1 MMIQAATVFAALLAA
16 ASCQQLM
23 QQQFSVVDPN
33 SGQTGSVGFM
43 PMKDDRRGSETIPE
57 RRTSEPAPESS
68 SPQSRDYSG
77 GPEFYGYNNYPA
89 SYGPPSSSYGS
100 SEITFEPSA
109 PADNPSYSSPGGYSP
124 SYYPGYGDDTK
135 KRKPSY
141 ATPYYPP
148 TSVSCPSPFTNNIL
162 SDLLK
167 TGSTAKFGLVKS
179 VVAAIATLF
188 LAKIPIL
195 LAVKA
200 LMLKLFVVPLAV
212 VVLSLPVLIP
222 AALLLQPLWKR
233 WKEFVGLDSSSKQ
246 PQMVMMMPAT
256 DSTKPANDTSATP
269 AATRALENNLES
281 VLSNLLESERCM
293 ERLACQLGVRDARS
307 EYKQQVS
314 WVLKFLQ
321 TLRVVQNNEPIRDKL
336 KQYREAYNYGTETG
350 LGTGEDENLVNSV
363 CSEVRYPCRSTQKS
377 LQRSTR
383 ALVDFAGF

>member
-1 MMIQAATVFAALLAA
+1 MKQAATVFAALLAA
-16 ASCQQLM
+16 ASCQQ
-23 QQQFSVVDPN
+23 FSVVDPN
-33 SGQTGSVGFM
+33 SGQTATAGFM
-43 PMKDDRRGSETIPE
+43 PMMKDERQASETMAE
-57 RRTSEPAPESS
+57 RRTSEPTPESS
-68 SPQSRDYSG
+68 SVQSRDYSG

-100 SEITFEPSA
+100 DITFEPSA
-109 PADNPSYSSPGGYSP
+109 PADIPSSSYSSPGYSP

-162 SDLLK
+162 TDLLK

-188 LAKIPIL
+188 LAKIPIF

-212 VVLSLPVLIP
+212 VVLSLPVLVP

-233 WKEFVGLDSSSKQ
+233 WKEFIGYDTSSKQ
-246 PQMVMMMPAT
+246 PQMVMMMPAA

-293 ERLACQLGVRDARS
+293 ERLACQLGVRDAKS

-336 KQYREAYNYGTETG
+336 KQYREAYNYGTEEG
-350 LGTGEDENLVNSV
+350 LGSVEDENLVNSV

>member
-1 MMIQAATVFAALLAA
+1 MDRIFFAATLLSV
-16 ASCQQLM
+16 ASCQQLQM
-23 QQQFSVVDPN
+23 QQSSIDSNPQGP
-33 SGQTGSVGFM
+33 QTATGGTTGFM
-43 PMKDDRRGSETIPE
+43 PIMTEDRRSSAT
-57 RRTSEPAPESS
+57 APETSS
-68 SPQSRDYSG
+68 VQSRDYSG
-77 GPEFYGYNNYPA
+77 GSEFYGYNYPA

-100 SEITFEPSA
+100 SDIYTGESHA
-109 PADNPSYSSPGGYSP
+109 QPADYASPGYSVP
-124 SYYPGYGDDTK
+124 YYTGYGEDSK
-135 KRKPSY
+135 KKKPPSY

-148 TSVSCPSPFTNNIL
+148 TTVSCPAPFTNNIL

-167 TGSTAKFGLVKS
+167 TGTTAKFGLVKS

-200 LMLKLFVVPLAV
+200 LVLKLFVVPLAV

-222 AALLLQPLWKR
+222 AALLLQPLWKK
-233 WKEFVGLDSSSKQ
+233 WKEFVGFDSSNKQ
-246 PQMVMMMPAT
+246 PSVMMMMAPA
-256 DSTKPANDTSATP
+256 SEAAKPANATSATP
-269 AATRALENNLES
+269 ATTRALEDNLES
-281 VLSNLLESERCM
+281 VLTNLLESEKCM

-350 LGTGEDENLVNSV
+350 LGIGEGEDENLVNSV
-363 CSEVRYPCRSTQKS
+363 CSEYRYPCRSTQKS
-377 LQRSTR
+377 LQRNTR
-383 ALVDFAGF
+383 ALVDLAGF